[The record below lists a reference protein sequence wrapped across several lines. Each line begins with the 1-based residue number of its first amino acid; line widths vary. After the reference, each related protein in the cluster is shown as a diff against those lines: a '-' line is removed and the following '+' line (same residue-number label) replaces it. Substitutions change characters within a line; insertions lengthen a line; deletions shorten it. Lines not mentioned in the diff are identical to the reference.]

1 MKKKEP
7 LWRRA
12 SKVDRQ
18 GQELKDSFKSEI
30 FGKVVTNPRKL
41 RGVRLDLLLFEE
53 CFGKG
58 TKVIMSDF
66 SHKNIEDINIGE
78 FVLGIDGKPK
88 EVMRTCNGIDDMF
101 LVKQK
106 KGIDYIVNSKH
117 KLYLEKRP
125 RVGNQKDEMVLMTA
139 KEYNELSDYNKRT
152 TYGLRND
159 AIHYNDDKIEI
170 DPYIL
175 GAWLGDGDSSV
186 VSIVVNE
193 DLDPEISDYIKNYIN
208 ENDLNYSTNLCSTS
222 KRGDTKYKLLSYY
235 IKGYGVRNNKTLN
248 IFKKYNLIHNKHIP
262 KEVFYSTLDYRLKVL
277 AGLIDT
283 DGNIKRGTSSYS
295 FNYEIAMSRENL
307 IDDICLL
314 AQTCGFSTKKTTRI
328 MKKGY
333 KLNSI
338 SYRVSIKGDIKKI
351 PILVKRKQIPDDY
364 KETSNKLST
373 GIDSIENIGE
383 EEYFGITLKAY
394 GDEKTDNLF
403 LLEDFTIVHN
413 CGSFPKLITTY
424 NQSEALV
431 NLLGKK
437 IGTRLL
443 WGRIYRAPLKLG

>member
-1 MKKKEP
+1 MYVASQEGFLLENGVVQKIWDVLEILNQDTEGGLRHASMKKKEP
-7 LWRRA
+7 LWRRS

-58 TKVIMSDF
+58 TKVIMDDF
-66 SHKNIEDINIGE
+66 SYKNIEDINIGE

-101 LVKQK
+101 LIKQK

-125 RVGNQKDEMVLMTA
+125 RVGNQKDEMVLMTP

-159 AIHYNDDKIEI
+159 GI
-170 DPYIL
+170 
-175 GAWLGDGDSSV
+175 
-186 VSIVVNE
+186 
-193 DLDPEISDYIKNYIN
+193 NY
-208 ENDLNYSTNLCSTS
+208 
-222 KRGDTKYKLLSYY
+222 
-235 IKGYGVRNNKTLN
+235 
-248 IFKKYNLIHNKHIP
+248 
-262 KEVFYSTLDYRLKVL
+262 
-277 AGLIDT
+277 
-283 DGNIKRGTSSYS
+283 
-295 FNYEIAMSRENL
+295 
-307 IDDICLL
+307 
-314 AQTCGFSTKKTTRI
+314 Q
-328 MKKGY
+328 
-333 KLNSI
+333 
-338 SYRVSIKGDIKKI
+338 
-351 PILVKRKQIPDDY
+351 
-364 KETSNKLST
+364 ETSNKLST
-373 GIDSIENIGE
+373 GIDSVENIGKG
-383 EEYFGITLKAY
+383 EYFGITLRSY
-394 GDEKTDNLF
+394 DDEKTDNLF

-413 CGSFPKLITTY
+413 CGSFPRLVTTY

-443 WGRIYRAPLKLG
+443 WGKK